1 MSPSTAA
8 YRFLAGCLLGA
19 ALGLCYGFLRPFR
32 RRHGALGDGLFVLAA
47 AWVWVYFSFGICGGD
62 IRLGYF
68 GGMIAGGVLWEG
80 TAGMLLRPVF
90 RTFWQ
95 GLGKIGRALLLPV
108 KKFLYFTK
116 ILFASVEKWVTIKCN
131 IISSI
136 GKRSGG
142 EEKKNPLKTVKVE
155 VRSASSVLKIVVT
168 VLIVF
173 SMAALLALRWVHSG
187 ILAQTQEMRDE
198 ASAVEYANDEL
209 RDKIDDIG
217 SVQSVQDIAQQEL
230 GLVDPDTVIITP
242 QS

>member
-1 MSPSTAA
+1 M
-8 YRFLAGCLLGA
+8 
-19 ALGLCYGFLRPFR
+19 
-32 RRHGALGDGLFVLAA
+32 
-47 AWVWVYFSFGICGGD
+47 
-62 IRLGYF
+62 
-68 GGMIAGGVLWEG
+68 
-80 TAGMLLRPVF
+80 
-90 RTFWQ
+90 
-95 GLGKIGRALLLPV
+95 
-108 KKFLYFTK
+108 
-116 ILFASVEKWVTIKCN
+116 
-131 IISSI
+131 
-136 GKRSGG
+136 

-198 ASAVEYANDEL
+198 ASAVQYANDEL

>member
-1 MSPSTAA
+1 M
-8 YRFLAGCLLGA
+8 
-19 ALGLCYGFLRPFR
+19 
-32 RRHGALGDGLFVLAA
+32 
-47 AWVWVYFSFGICGGD
+47 
-62 IRLGYF
+62 
-68 GGMIAGGVLWEG
+68 
-80 TAGMLLRPVF
+80 
-90 RTFWQ
+90 
-95 GLGKIGRALLLPV
+95 
-108 KKFLYFTK
+108 
-116 ILFASVEKWVTIKCN
+116 
-131 IISSI
+131 
-136 GKRSGG
+136 

-187 ILAQTQEMRDE
+187 ILAQTQERRDE